1 MSAIVVEDSACAHVI
16 SLGACSH
23 ARQGLCTPTMSPAST
38 PSVFSAAAK
47 SIAPLLV
54 IFAVAFAV
62 DRALDGQTF
71 VAILV
76 QSIAIHVVLAVS
88 LNIVNGMTG
97 QFSIGHAGFMAVGAY
112 VAGVCGKALWPD
124 AEGVT
129 GQAAYVVSLLV
140 GGCTAAFFGFLV
152 GLPSLRLRGDY
163 LAIVTLGF
171 SEIIRVVVQNTEVFG
186 KALGLSGVPHRTTV
200 TSTLVLAMG
209 TVLIARR
216 LLQSAH
222 GRSLLAVRE
231 DEIAAESMGVHTTSY
246 KVRAFV
252 IASFF
257 AGLAGGAF
265 SHLFSIT
272 APSSFTYVKSMEIVV
287 MVVAGG
293 LGSISGAVIAAI
305 VLTYLPE
312 GLRDLFMRISDD
324 PAISSLVEQVRMP
337 VYGVILVLLMLLRP
351 QGLFGTREIWDL
363 PFVRRWFLRS
373 KT

>member
-1 MSAIVVEDSACAHVI
+1 MRERYPAGRLFTPETLFMYAGMSPQTPSASPPSVVEA
-16 SLGACSH
+16 SL
-23 ARQGLCTPTMSPAST
+23 
-38 PSVFSAAAK
+38 K

-54 IFAVAFAV
+54 IFAIGFVV
-62 DRALDGQTF
+62 DRALVGENF
-71 VAILV
+71 AAILL
-76 QSIAIHVVLAVS
+76 QTIAIHVVLAVS

-112 VAGVCGKALWPD
+112 VAGVCGKAWWPE
-124 AEGVT
+124 ATGVA
-129 GQAAYVVSLLV
+129 GQAAYVVALV
-140 GGCTAAFFGFLV
+140 VGASAAAFFGFLV

-200 TSTLVLAMG
+200 ASAVVLALG
-209 TVLIARR
+209 TVLVARR
-216 LLQSAH
+216 LQRSAH

-265 SHLFSIT
+265 SHLHSIT

-312 GLRDLFMRISDD
+312 GLRDIFMRISDD
-324 PAISSLVEQVRMP
+324 PSIGSLVEQIRMP
-337 VYGVILVLLMLLRP
+337 IYGVILVLLMLLRP
-351 QGLFGTREIWDL
+351 QGLFGSRELWDL
-363 PFVRRWFLRS
+363 PIFRRLWTRS